1 MKKIYLLVA
10 LLGLFS
16 CLSCRKQLE
25 NINNNPN
32 GADPSTTNPN
42 LVLSTVL
49 TATGQL
55 YVTEGFGDIGGVVQH
70 TQWDG
75 HTGPHNEYNW
85 NGSNDWTSF
94 YDILRNN
101 KYVYDR
107 SV

>member
-1 MKKIYLLVA
+1 MGDSCWGKIECGILKIIFMKTFWKVLPLL
-10 LLGLFS
+10 LILGA
-16 CLSCRKQLE
+16 CRKQLE

-55 YVTEGFGDIGGVVQH
+55 YVTEGFGDIAGVMQH

-75 HTGPHNEYNW
+75 HTGPHNNY
-85 NGSNDWTSF
+85 DWS
-94 YDILRNN
+94 
-101 KYVYDR
+101 
-107 SV
+107 